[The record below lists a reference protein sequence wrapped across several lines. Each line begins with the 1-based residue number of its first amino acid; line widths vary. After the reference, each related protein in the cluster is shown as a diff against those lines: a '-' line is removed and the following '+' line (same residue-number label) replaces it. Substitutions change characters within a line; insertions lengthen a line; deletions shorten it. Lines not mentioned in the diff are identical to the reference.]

1 MSGDGRISHP
11 KEAAFRNLDDAR
23 ETILN
28 GATFGAAVIAMS
40 LAGAW
45 FLFISTRWGIGLYP
59 DSFVY
64 VGAARSILESDG
76 FRFLDDV
83 GQFSPIIQYP
93 PLYSYSIAVF
103 ALMGM
108 DALEGARWISI
119 LFFAA
124 NAVLMSNIAYRC
136 TASHGAA
143 LIAAFFALTA
153 FPLVYIHSQAVTE
166 PMFIFLIF
174 LACSVL
180 ARYLQQPRL
189 WLLCAGSLIIGL
201 SCLVRYVGVAFVL
214 TGAMMVLCFGSTS
227 WKQRLAHTVLF
238 SVLASLPFI
247 GWVGRNLW
255 SASDAVNRTFGFHPP
270 ALSDMM
276 HATDTIGYWFFPSEI
291 VDTMPWISRSG
302 LLLVFIFFCWLV
314 VKVGFPRSRYLQMV
328 SACPVGYLG
337 FLLISWS
344 VNDQLLYLDTRTLAL
359 PFLAVMILVV
369 SIITEWFRAAR
380 PATKSW
386 RWFALDCVLIFISL
400 MQMINGVVWLRHSY
414 DDGIGFAIDRWRNS
428 ELLNLVK
435 NGQAP
440 NLIFSNVPDFIYTL
454 TGKRAALIPRKVTP
468 DKSLKNSVPNQ
479 HYAADLASM
488 REELEKG
495 QGVLIYFDD
504 AEDRLWYLPSKTE
517 LEARLPLQ
525 VLKTASDGTIYGL
538 NHRVIEKR

>member
-1 MSGDGRISHP
+1 MQIDSLEGQLKARTGFLTSNSHR
-11 KEAAFRNLDDAR
+11 AAVAALS
-23 ETILN
+23 L
-28 GATFGAAVIAMS
+28 FGACI
-40 LAGAW
+40 
-45 FLFISTRWGIGLYP
+45 LFISTRWGIGLYP
-59 DSFVY
+59 DSIVY
-64 VGAARSILESDG
+64 VGAARSIIEGDG

-83 GQFSPIIQYP
+83 GQFSPVVQYP
-93 PLYSYSIAVF
+93 PLYSYSIAAF

-108 DALEGARWISI
+108 DALEGARWISV

-124 NAVLMSNIAYRC
+124 NAVLMGNIAYRC
-136 TASHGAA
+136 TASYGAA
-143 LIAAFFALTA
+143 LIACFFAMTA
-153 FPLVYIHSQAVTE
+153 FPLVYIHSQALTE

-174 LACSVL
+174 LAFSVL
-180 ARYLQQPRL
+180 ARYLQQPRRS
-189 WLLCAGSLIIGL
+189 LLCAASLIIGL

-214 TGAMMVLCFGSTS
+214 TGAMVVLCFSSTS

-238 SVLASLPFI
+238 SVLAAFPFI

-255 SASDAVNRTFGFHPP
+255 SAGNAVNRTFGFHPP
-270 ALSDMM
+270 ALSDLI
-276 HATDTIGYWFFPSEI
+276 HATDTIGYWFFPSQI
-291 VDTMPWISRSG
+291 VDTIPWISRSG
-302 LLLVFIFFCWLV
+302 LLLVFILFCWLV
-314 VKVGFPRSRYLQMV
+314 VKVGFPRSRFLQMV
-328 SACPVGYLG
+328 SVCPAGYLV
-337 FLLISWS
+337 FLLISWC
-344 VNDQLLYLDTRTLAL
+344 VNDQALYLDTRTLAL

-428 ELLNLVK
+428 ELLSLVK

-440 NLIFSNVPDFIYTL
+440 NLIFSNAPDFIYTL

-479 HYAADLASM
+479 QYAAEIASM
-488 REELEKG
+488 KEQLENKR
-495 QGVLIYFDD
+495 GVLIYFDD
-504 AEDRLWYLPSKTE
+504 GDDRLWYLPSKTE

-525 VLKTASDGTIYGL
+525 VLTTTSDGTVYGL
-538 NHRVIEKR
+538 NHRANQGTLK

>member
-1 MSGDGRISHP
+1 MQVDSLDGQVKARTGFLTSNSHR
-11 KEAAFRNLDDAR
+11 AAA
-23 ETILN
+23 
-28 GATFGAAVIAMS
+28 IAMS
-40 LAGAW
+40 LLGASI
-45 FLFISTRWGIGLYP
+45 LLISTRWGIGLYQ
-59 DSFVY
+59 DSIVY
-64 VGAARSILESDG
+64 VGAARSILDGDG

-93 PLYSYSIAVF
+93 PLYSYSIAAF
-103 ALMGM
+103 ALIGM

-143 LIAAFFALTA
+143 LIAPFFAMTA

-174 LACSVL
+174 LAFSVL
-180 ARYLQQPRL
+180 AGYLQYPRF
-189 WLLCAGSLIIGL
+189 WLLCAASLIIGL

-214 TGAMMVLCFGSTS
+214 TGAMVVLCFGSTS
-227 WKQRLAHTVLF
+227 WKQRLAHTALF
-238 SVLASLPFI
+238 SVLASFPLI
-247 GWVGRNLW
+247 GWVGRNFW
-255 SASDAVNRTFGFHPP
+255 FAGDAVNRTFGFHPP
-270 ALSDMM
+270 ALSDLL

-291 VDTMPWISRSG
+291 VDTIPWIARSG
-302 LLLVFIFFCWLV
+302 LLLIFIFFCWLV
-314 VKVGFPRSRYLQMV
+314 VKVGVPRSRYLQMV
-328 SACPVGYLG
+328 SVCPVGYLG

-344 VNDQLLYLDTRTLAL
+344 INDQPLYLDTRTLAI

-400 MQMINGVVWLRHSY
+400 MQTINGVVWLRHSY

-440 NLIFSNVPDFIYTL
+440 NLIFSNAPDFIYTF

-468 DKSLKNSVPNQ
+468 DKTLRHSVPNQ
-479 HYAADLASM
+479 HYAADMANM
-488 REELEKG
+488 REELERS

-504 AEDRLWYLPSKTE
+504 ADDRLWYLPSKTE

-525 VLKTASDGTIYGL
+525 VLKAASDGTVYGL
-538 NHRVIEKR
+538 NHAQIKER